1 MGRVRKLAR
10 DTAVLTAAGIL
21 MRCVGLIWQAQL
33 ARRIGAAG
41 LGLWQ
46 LVLSVNSLAATLA
59 ISGIRFTATRLV
71 SEELGEG
78 NFPGAGAV
86 VRACLCYALV
96 SGCAAGALLLR
107 LAQPVGFLWLGDAR
121 SVQSLRHL
129 ALTMPLISLASVL
142 GGWFLASGRAWVS
155 AAIQLAE
162 QLLGIVCIL
171 ALLRRVSGG
180 DLAES
185 CAAIARGSLM
195 ADAASLLLAFLA
207 WLFDVRR
214 VKAAPPRRLT
224 PRLLGTA
231 LPLALSAYARVGLT
245 TLEHLLV
252 PKKLRLYGL
261 SAEGALAGYGTVTG
275 MVFPILFFPACL
287 LTALAELT
295 VPLLTGAQVRG
306 DAASIRRICASLLRW
321 TLVYALAAAALFC
334 FCGEALG
341 MAVYHTAGLGRWL
354 RLLSP
359 LVVLSYLDTVTDG
372 CLKGL
377 GQMLRSMCYNIAEA
391 LIGVGL
397 TVWLLPRRGLEGWI
411 FVLYFCEGFN
421 FALSFSRLA
430 RVTGLLTRD
439 RKKQKFNIFPLFK
452 KV

>member
-1 MGRVRKLAR
+1 MALIGVRKLAR
-10 DTAVLTAAGIL
+10 DTAVLTVAGIL
-21 MRCVGLIWQAQL
+21 MRCVGMLWQAQL

-46 LVLSVNSLAATLA
+46 LVLSVNALAATLA
-59 ISGIRFTATRLV
+59 ISGIRFTATRLA
-71 SEELGEG
+71 SEELGARRG
-78 NFPGAGAV
+78 SGAAAV
-86 VRACLCYALV
+86 IRACLLYALF
-96 SGCAAGALLLR
+96 SGCAAMLLLR
-107 LAQPVGFLWLGDAR
+107 ALAEPVGFLWLSDAR
-121 SVQSLRHL
+121 SVQSLRTL
-129 ALTMPLISLASVL
+129 SLTMPMVSLCAVL

-155 AAIQLAE
+155 AAIQFAE
-162 QLLGIVCIL
+162 QLLGIACIL
-171 ALLRRVSGG
+171 ALLNRVNGG

-185 CAAIARGSLM
+185 CAAIAKGSLL
-195 ADAASLLLAFLA
+195 ADASSLLLAA
-207 WLFDVRR
+207 IAYMSD
-214 VKAAPPRRLT
+214 PRRGRASPVRGLAG
-224 PRLLGTA
+224 RLLRTA

-261 SAEGALAGYGTVTG
+261 SAEHALAGYGTVTG

-295 VPLLTGAQVRG
+295 VPMLTLAQVRRDT
-306 DAASIRRICASLLRW
+306 DAIRRTTALLLRC
-321 TLVYALAAAALFC
+321 TLLYALAVAALLC
-334 FCGEALG
+334 LCGEALG
-341 MAVYHTAGLGRWL
+341 LAVYRTVGLGRWL

-377 GQMLRSMCYNIAEA
+377 GQMLRSMCYNVADA

-397 TVWLLPRRGLEGWI
+397 TVWLLPRHGLEGWI

-421 FALSFSRLA
+421 FALSFGRLA
-430 RVTGLLTRD
+430 KVTGLLKR
-439 RKKQKFNIFPLFK
+439 RQIQK
-452 KV
+452 